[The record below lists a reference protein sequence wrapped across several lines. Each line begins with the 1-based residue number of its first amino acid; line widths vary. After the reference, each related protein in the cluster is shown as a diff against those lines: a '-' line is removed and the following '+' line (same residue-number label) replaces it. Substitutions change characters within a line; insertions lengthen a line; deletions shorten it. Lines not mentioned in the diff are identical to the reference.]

1 VCLPRLAAVFLFV
14 ASTSNTAGAAAG
26 STATAKEQ
34 TTVGVVQ
41 ATVTTAAPIYVV
53 PETGRQPL
61 RVFAVGSTVKVLK
74 EDGAWVQVEFS
85 DSQLGPRVGWMEA
98 KFIEVSRPLPIV
110 EARPTA
116 PGDVA
121 VAQVPDAPVPEQP
134 KVTASARDA
143 MRGAPSAAAAQLA
156 EQHLT
161 GSPAT
166 MKGAPPE
173 DDVRRALAIGAAAK
187 GGRRGLVLRDTGQ
200 GVMQAMTAF
209 SNAYGSGSRQAE
221 PSSGFWVEA
230 WTPLSW
236 VEQQSSNAAKQYRTL
251 TTGNVAE
258 EAMLEPVFRVVVHPD
273 TPNEVSRAGMSGT
286 SSVEHVVLRSQD
298 RKIVIQPLSL
308 EPFNEEAQNAM
319 GAKVVF
325 QGVMAQFSL
334 AGLATV
340 RGVSGEFFITVIGAG
355 REEKNFKVKPKHF
368 SSLR

>member
-1 VCLPRLAAVFLFV
+1 
-14 ASTSNTAGAAAG
+14 
-26 STATAKEQ
+26 
-34 TTVGVVQ
+34 
-41 ATVTTAAPIYVV
+41 
-53 PETGRQPL
+53 
-61 RVFAVGSTVKVLK
+61 
-74 EDGAWVQVEFS
+74 
-85 DSQLGPRVGWMEA
+85 MEA

-116 PGDVA
+116 PGDAA
-121 VAQVPDAPVPEQP
+121 VAIDEQKVPDAPVSEQP
-134 KVTASARDA
+134 KVTASARDT
-143 MRGAPSAAAAQLA
+143 MRGALPAGSALA

-166 MKGAPPE
+166 MRGGPSE
-173 DDVRRALAIGAAAK
+173 DDVRHALTIGAAAK

-200 GVMQAMTAF
+200 GIMQAMTAF
-209 SNAYGSGSRQAE
+209 SNAYGNGPRQAE

-236 VEQQSSNAAKQYRTL
+236 VEQQSSNAAKQYRSL

-273 TPNEVSRAGMSGT
+273 KPNEVSRAGMSGT

-340 RGVSGEFFITVIGAG
+340 RGGSGEFFITVIGAG